1 MKPYVVTYQCCN
13 INIHI
18 YYNLL
23 LVIIS
28 KHEDWKLEKIGVLID
43 DQEQEEQGG
52 LLLTV
57 ETQSSPAQSDQ
68 LLFKLNQSQQDVRF
82 RSKLTLQPSPTA
94 AM

>member
-1 MKPYVVTYQCCN
+1 MKPYVYQCCN

-23 LVIIS
+23 LFIIS
-28 KHEDWKLEKIGVLID
+28 KHEDWKLQKIDVLID
-43 DQEQEEQGG
+43 DQEEQGG

-68 LLFKLNQSQQDVRF
+68 MLFKLNQSQQDVRF
-82 RSKLTLQPSPTA
+82 RSKF
-94 AM
+94 